1 MNKKNFVYVI
11 RFGFGDKSQNF
22 IDKYKNKYDRYTVI
36 EEKIPL
42 KKKAEV
48 HNIANVFWCTH
59 NETLGLPNIESAM
72 SDCLL
77 IHPKGFVNEKLTH
90 YLEHIDYTDI
100 NEITLDRMINSY
112 MPNKQR
118 EKALE
123 FTWEKKCERICKFNN
138 KLTTS

>member
-1 MNKKNFVYVI
+1 MLFNNFVYVY
-11 RFGFGDKSQNF
+11 RFGFGDKNQNF

-42 KKKAEV
+42 LEKAEF

-59 NETLGLPNIESAM
+59 YETLGLPNIESAM

-77 IHPKGFVNEKLTH
+77 IHPKGFVKKILTQH
-90 YLEHIDYTDI
+90 LEHIDYNDI
-100 NEITLDRMINSY
+100 NKVTLDTMMNKYI
-112 MPNKQR
+112 PNKQR

-123 FTWEKKCERICKFNN
+123 FTWEKKCKKTHNFIMK
-138 KLTTS
+138 